1 MTALRF
7 GKLIVSNDPARLS
20 RVVVL
25 DRRLEVLAQRVGLPK
40 LTTQPAAEADLAGAA
55 YRLETQV
62 VSRRS
67 TTKPSRS

>member
-25 DRRLEVLAQRVGLPK
+25 DRRLEVLAHRVGLAK
-40 LTTQPAAEADLAGAA
+40 LAPQPAQQAHLRRAA
-55 YRLETQV
+55 YRLKAQIC
-62 VSRRS
+62 SLRS
-67 TTKPSRS
+67 VTNPSRS